1 MIRERR
7 LEPYEPE
14 NIEVKVEDWQKL
26 KNNEEL
32 YEHVLYRIKE
42 AIEGWDELTP
52 EGWANTL
59 AEIDWLFRYYEVDV

>member
-42 AIEGWDELTP
+42 TITEWETQTP
-52 EGWANTL
+52 EDWANIL
-59 AEIDWLFRYYEVDV
+59 AEIEWLFKHYEVNV

>member
-26 KNNEEL
+26 KNNEEV
-32 YEHVLYRIKE
+32 YENVLYKIKE
-42 AIEGWDELTP
+42 TITGWDELTP
-52 EGWANTL
+52 EDWANIL
-59 AEIDWLFRYYEVDV
+59 AEIAWLFEYYEVNV